1 MALCLVI
8 GANLGSGL
16 LAMLNNSAANAAA
29 RRVALGSLLFKL
41 VGSLIILPFVHLLA
55 ETMGKLPLP
64 KAELVIYFHVFYN
77 LVPVS
82 YTHLVFVMTTSR
94 ASGQEIRPLKVLILN
109 LMPKKSETEN
119 QFLRLLSNS
128 PLQVDIQLLRID
140 SRESRNTPAEHLN
153 NFYCNFEDIPEQNFD
168 GLIVTGAP
176 LGMVEFNDVAYWPQI
191 KQVLEWSKDHVTSTL
206 FRCV

>member
-1 MALCLVI
+1 MI

-77 LVPVS
+77 LVRCLVMLPFVDPMARFCK
-82 YTHLVFVMTTSR
+82 TIIRDEPELDTQLRPKHLMSAR
-94 ASGQEIRPLKVLILN
+94 WIRP
-109 LMPKKSETEN
+109 
-119 QFLRLLSNS
+119 RLLWRTL
-128 PLQVDIQLLRID
+128 PAKPCALA
-140 SRESRNTPAEHLN
+140 TPWN
-153 NFYCNFEDIPEQNFD
+153 
-168 GLIVTGAP
+168 
-176 LGMVEFNDVAYWPQI
+176 
-191 KQVLEWSKDHVTSTL
+191 
-206 FRCV
+206 R